1 MKKFFAIPGI
11 WPLDPSFHIPLPLI
25 NSVIFKRNKGERA
38 SRYCLQQQG
47 SLFEDAKWTATL
59 VWRYLWTLFW
69 TVIQLLHL
77 GINWLLNMN
86 PLFWLMGR
94 EMAAHS
100 NIVAWR
106 ILWMEE
112 PGRLLSIGSHRVR
125 HDWGDLA
132 CMHACIGGG
141 NGNPLQYSCLENPRD
156 RGAWWAAVYG
166 VTQSRTRLKWLSS
179 SSSSNEIRTFLELY
193 LMLQ

>member
-25 NSVIFKRNKGERA
+25 YSVIFKRNKGERA

-47 SLFEDAKWTATL
+47 SLFEDARWAATL
-59 VWRYLWTLFW
+59 AWRYLWTLFW
-69 TVIQLLHL
+69 TVIQLLHR

-106 ILWMEE
+106 VLWMEE
-112 PGRLLSIGSHRVR
+112 PGRLLSIGLHRVR
-125 HDWGDLA
+125 HYWGDLA
-132 CMHACIGGG
+132 CIHALEKEMATHSSILAWRIPGMEEPGGLPSIGLHGVG
-141 NGNPLQYSCLENPRD
+141 HDWSDLAPV
-156 RGAWWAAVYG
+156 AAVASG
-166 VTQSRTRLKWLSS
+166 
-179 SSSSNEIRTFLELY
+179 
-193 LMLQ
+193 